1 MRPLPKISI
10 AGLLSVLCLIS
21 GPGIASDDSQRLT
34 FAWPDGLSGRV
45 SYALRQVSSSQYNT
59 DTVWEGGG
67 TARFAISR
75 DGSAAVIAYSD
86 QDFGLTAN
94 QGSEDI
100 ELINEI
106 LTPAILRWPGVRI
119 GSQGQFLGLDRP
131 AEFLAAIEAGIDAQM
146 DRLTAEQTES
156 TRRATE
162 QSSSAQQ
169 IEYMARTR
177 WEQAVG
183 RWVGRE
189 VRTGKPTFTDDT
201 LNLPY
206 DDDTDERVPSRVSFA
221 LIGRIS
227 CGDTGP
233 RDCVELE
240 FRTLAD
246 GPAATAAYD
255 RLLGGREPGEDPPG
269 VVDFRLSMTSRVVT
283 DPQTLIPYSV
293 RSEWDQS
300 IALALY
306 GDPVILRQSG
316 ESTISYAYD

>member
-1 MRPLPKISI
+1 MRPLLNLFIVGFFS
-10 AGLLSVLCLIS
+10 ALCVPS
-21 GPGIASDDSQRLT
+21 APGMASDDSQRLT
-34 FAWPDGLSGRV
+34 FAWPDGLSGHV
-45 SYALRQVSSSQYNT
+45 NYTLRQVSSSVPDT

-67 TARFAISR
+67 TARFATSR
-75 DGSAAVIAYSD
+75 DGSATVIAYSD
-86 QDFGLTAN
+86 QDFELTAN
-94 QGSEDI
+94 QGSDDI

-106 LTPAILRWPGVRI
+106 LTPAILRWPGIRI
-119 GSQGQFLGLDRP
+119 GSQGQYLGLDRP
-131 AEFLAAIEAGIDAQM
+131 AEFLAAIKAGIDAQM

-156 TRRATE
+156 MRMATD

-206 DDDTDERVPSRVSFA
+206 DDETGGRVPSRVSFA
-221 LIGRIS
+221 LIGRS
-227 CGDTGP
+227 ACGDSGP
-233 RDCVELE
+233 QDCVELE
-240 FRTLAD
+240 YRTLAD

-255 RLLGGREPGEDPPG
+255 RLLGGGEPGEDSPG
-269 VVDFRLSMTSRVVT
+269 IVDFRLSMTSRVVT

-306 GDPVILRQSG
+306 GDPVVLRQSG
-316 ESTISYAYD
+316 ESTIIFAYD